1 MKKKILFF
9 IFSILTVFFIT
20 KDANA
25 YSSSDY
31 KNRKLCGNYEVVQF
45 NRNGTIT
52 TKNCYSIFEDAQAA
66 MVADGGADLA
76 VLGNVVNETK
86 VLSANSALVDLTN
99 TSDLIYLYDS
109 YSITGDAHTY
119 INGQSGY
126 GAVDGAFITTAYSPY
141 ANTFTTQIKIGGY
154 TGWVRSGVI
163 EIVPLAWVNSSS
175 SYTVSN
181 ETIRH
186 NYVTKIQNTYTGSSG
201 TTIGPK
207 PTMLG
212 AGTYYSYDGHYFYND
227 RYKMVKD
234 YKNGTYANAVNQNNP
249 YYNYYQY
256 LSNHTR
262 TTYSS
267 INIDEYIRNSLGYG
281 RDVFGTTS
289 LTKDGIKASRLY
301 GKGTFFYNAQET
313 YGVNALLAL
322 GLSRNETGNGTSNLA
337 INKNNGFG
345 LNAVDSNPTQAANWY
360 ASFSSSI
367 LGYANKW
374 VTYGYADPNDWRYY
388 GNQYGNKFV
397 GMNVKYASDVYWGEK
412 MASNYYFIDKA
423 LGLQDYN
430 YYQLGVTKIATQA
443 KASPN
448 NSSKT
453 VYSYRS
459 TENALVILGEV
470 QGQSINGNTTWY
482 KVVSDLNIDSNF
494 NEITSGKYNWN
505 SYVYVPAAYV
515 TKINQG
521 KNGYISPN
529 AVTEYQDKN
538 YTYDLYIENTVLK
551 PKVALSTKETKY
563 YYDPSLLSTTG
574 KKLLNNRYV
583 MVFTAAYDEN
593 NTPVAY
599 LVTSDYKYDQK
610 HWVSADSIKFVTSSY
625 GQASVTVAN
634 TNTYTIINPDTVDLL
649 STHISGLYHYAYV
662 PILEEKTV
670 SGQLW
675 YKVPVDLNGT
685 NLEFGW
691 TLASAPDVL
700 ITKYQYTAQ
709 NTAPVI
715 KAKDKQIIQG
725 KDFNA
730 LDGVTAIDTEDGNIT
745 GKIKVV
751 SNEVK
756 KDIPGTY
763 LVTYQVTDNG
773 NATSSK
779 TIKVTVVAD
788 QAPVINVSDKTI
800 TIGKAFD
807 PKKGVTATDKED
819 GTITDIRV
827 DDSNVNYDEIGEY
840 EITYIVKDSFG
851 HEVSKT
857 ITLTIK
863 EELALEEKKENEGT
877 FYFDYL
883 NNLEGELQLRG
894 YLTINGMNNTLNED
908 ISYYVIFMDT
918 ENEENIFYQDATRIT
933 DLTGI
938 NRPIYSADG
947 YTYTHSW
954 FEIDIAVDSLPAGN
968 YIMGVIAEGEEYYS
982 EATITNKLYKTEIT
996 SFQSEDRSVNIKN
1009 NYSNRTSAVTLYVRD
1024 KDTPLKTV
1032 GSYYNQYDV
1041 WRIFEFVDNKL
1052 HLKGASYSYGMN
1064 LSKTSTVK
1072 RTMIFENKETYE
1084 KYKFDIGSITNG
1096 LYTVALPVSDNL
1108 DKTRAWYDA
1117 TIDISTLPKGSYK
1130 IYITTTSN
1138 VTDYS
1143 EFTDN
1148 LGRDLSDKKI
1158 VIDQKSYQFKLNSED
1173 GNCIELEVE

>member
-1 MKKKILFF
+1 MKKKTLFL
-9 IFSILTVFFIT
+9 IFSILTFFFIT
-20 KDANA
+20 KDTYA

-45 NRNGTIT
+45 HSDGTIT

-66 MVADGGADLA
+66 MIADGGADLA

-109 YSITGDAHTY
+109 YTVTGDAHTY

-163 EIVPLAWVNSSS
+163 EIVPLAWVKSSS
-175 SYTVSN
+175 SYTVSS

-186 NYVTKIQNTYTGSSG
+186 NYVTKIQNTYSGSSG

-207 PTMLG
+207 PTMLST
-212 AGTYYSYDGHYFYND
+212 GTYYSYDGHYFYND

-234 YKNGTYANAVNQNNP
+234 YRNNTYGNAVNKNDP

-267 INIDEYIRNSLGYG
+267 INIDEYIRNTLGYG
-281 RDVFGTTS
+281 RDTFGTTA
-289 LTKDGIKASRLY
+289 LTKGGIKSSRLY

-388 GNQYGNKFV
+388 GNQYGNKYV

-412 MASNYYFIDKA
+412 MASNYYFIDRA

-430 YYQLGVTKIATQA
+430 YYQLGITTTAIQA
-443 KASPN
+443 KSSPN

-453 VYSYRS
+453 VYTYHSK
-459 TENALVILGEV
+459 ENALVILEEV
-470 QGQSINGNTTWY
+470 QGQSINGTTTWY

-529 AVTEYQDKN
+529 DVTEYQDKN

-551 PKVALSTKETKY
+551 PKVAISTKETKY
-563 YYDPSLLSTTG
+563 YYDPSLLSATNQ
-574 KKLLNNRYV
+574 KLLNNRYV

-610 HWVSADSIKFVTSSY
+610 HWVSADSIKFVTSAY

-634 TNTYTIINPDTVDLL
+634 TNTYTIVNPDTVDLL

-675 YKVPVDLNGT
+675 YKVPVDLSGT

-700 ITKYQYTAQ
+700 ITKYQYSAQ

-715 KAKDKQIIQG
+715 NAKDKEIIQG
-725 KDFNA
+725 RDFNA
-730 LDGVTAIDTEDGNIT
+730 LDGVSATDAEDGNIT
-745 GKIKVV
+745 EKVKV
-751 SNEVK
+751 INNAVK
-756 KDIPGTY
+756 KDTPGTY
-763 LVTYQVTDNG
+763 EVTYQVTDNG
-773 NATSSK
+773 NVTSSK

-788 QAPVINVSDKTI
+788 EEPVINASDRTVS
-800 TIGKAFD
+800 IGKEFNELS
-807 PKKGVTATDKED
+807 GVTATDTED
-819 GTITDIRV
+819 GNITDIKV
-827 DDSNVNYDEIGEY
+827 IKNTVNIEELGTYQVTYQVTDSYNHTVEKTIKVTVKEIIKEQKEASFFLDYLKEENGKLKIKGY
-840 EITYIVKDSFG
+840 NSIKGINNDLNTDITYKIIYQNISTNAEIVQ
-851 HEVSKT
+851 
-857 ITLTIK
+857 
-863 EELALEEKKENEGT
+863 EL
-877 FYFDYL
+877 
-883 NNLEGELQLRG
+883 
-894 YLTINGMNNTLNED
+894 
-908 ISYYVIFMDT
+908 
-918 ENEENIFYQDATRIT
+918 TRIT
-933 DLTGI
+933 DKTEI
-938 NRPIYSADG
+938 SRPVYSNDNND
-947 YTYTHSW
+947 YTYSW
-954 FEIDIAVDSLPAGN
+954 YKGELDIDNLPNGD
-968 YIMGVIAEGEEYYS
+968 YKIYVISESDEYYS
-982 EATITNKLYKTEIT
+982 KTIISNKVLRTQVATFE
-996 SFQSEDRSVNIKN
+996 SEKSVTTRN
-1009 NYSNRTSAVTLYVRD
+1009 NYLDTNLALELIVRD
-1024 KDTPLKTV
+1024 NKIAEKTTNSV
-1032 GSYYNQYDV
+1032 YNEYNQY
-1041 WRIFEFVDNKL
+1041 RTLEFKDKKL
-1052 HLKGASYSYGMN
+1052 HIMGTSYSIGMN
-1064 LSKTSTVK
+1064 LNKNTVVERK
-1072 RTMIFENKETYE
+1072 IIFEETTSFKKYE
-1084 KYKFDIGSITNG
+1084 YDLGSISNG
-1096 LYTVALPVSDNL
+1096 LYEVGTTLGDNL
-1108 DKTRAWYDA
+1108 PKDKAWFDA
-1117 TIDISTLPKGSYK
+1117 TFDITNIPKGEYAIYISTSA
-1130 IYITTTSN
+1130 N
-1138 VTDYS
+1138 VKDYS
-1143 EFTDN
+1143 ELNELLFRSLDSVVLEANN
-1148 LGRDLSDKKI
+1148 LKYSFRVNKDLR
-1158 VIDQKSYQFKLNSED
+1158 YR
-1173 GNCIELEVE
+1173 IELVVE

>member
-163 EIVPLAWVNSSS
+163 EIVPLAWVSSSS

-207 PTMLG
+207 PTMLA

-470 QGQSINGNTTWY
+470 QGQSINGNSTWY

-715 KAKDKQIIQG
+715 NAKDKQIIQG

-788 QAPVINVSDKTI
+788 QEPVINAGDRTVG
-800 TIGKAFD
+800 IGEEFNELS
-807 PKKGVTATDKED
+807 GVTAIDKED
-819 GTITDIRV
+819 GNITDKIKV
-827 DDSNVNYDEIGEY
+827 IKNTVNKDVLGTYEVIYQVTDSYNHTVEKVIKVTVDEIVLIKKEGRFDLDYFKMIDDKISIKGYSTIDGIDNDLTQSIEYKLVLENINKPEKKYKQCLKRIINKKDITYKTPSFDGKNYEFSWFEGTLDISNIDNGDYVMYIEASSDQYYSLNKVNNQMFSEQIVDIEQDNKYMMTRNNYFANEKPIELLVRNEKIGEKNLPALSNQY
-840 EITYIVKDSFG
+840 GQLEELEFTSENKLYIYGNAFSSTANLSSTANITRKIIFENIETFDKYIYDIGSVNGGGYIVKMPVDDKLG
-851 HEVSKT
+851 
-857 ITLTIK
+857 K
-863 EELALEEKKENEGT
+863 E
-877 FYFDYL
+877 
-883 NNLEGELQLRG
+883 
-894 YLTINGMNNTLNED
+894 
-908 ISYYVIFMDT
+908 
-918 ENEENIFYQDATRIT
+918 
-933 DLTGI
+933 
-938 NRPIYSADG
+938 
-947 YTYTHSW
+947 
-954 FEIDIAVDSLPAGN
+954 
-968 YIMGVIAEGEEYYS
+968 
-982 EATITNKLYKTEIT
+982 
-996 SFQSEDRSVNIKN
+996 
-1009 NYSNRTSAVTLYVRD
+1009 
-1024 KDTPLKTV
+1024 
-1032 GSYYNQYDV
+1032 
-1041 WRIFEFVDNKL
+1041 
-1052 HLKGASYSYGMN
+1052 
-1064 LSKTSTVK
+1064 
-1072 RTMIFENKETYE
+1072 
-1084 KYKFDIGSITNG
+1084 
-1096 LYTVALPVSDNL
+1096 
-1108 DKTRAWYDA
+1108 RAWYKKEL
-1117 TIDISTLPKGSYK
+1117 DISEIKKGTYS
-1130 IYITTTSN
+1130 IYIQTISN
-1138 VTDYS
+1138 VSDIG
-1143 EFTDN
+1143 ELNEQLF
-1148 LGRDLSDKKI
+1148 RDLTKVTTKINDKKYTFD
-1158 VIDQKSYQFKLNSED
+1158 VNYEQRYRV
-1173 GNCIELEVE
+1173 ELRVE